1 MEITNN
7 MIVNVYSYMPVTIV
21 ASTNAEDYVFEPCLS
36 DNPIFLPMTASEVKE
51 IHSKSRIFTDGW
63 LTFEDDIKN
72 DMYKYLRIKNG
83 ENILNQ
89 KEIMDCI
96 ISGKRDDVAKLINVQ
111 SKGYF
116 ERIYGVYRALKQ
128 SNMYDI
134 SMRVAKAIEY
144 RYEELRK
151 GIINTQIELT
161 NAFRAD
167 NTDVKDLK
175 IAEQESLLKEK
186 DNALNE
192 MNKVMEALQ
201 KQVEELTKYMSE
213 TQKDTE
219 AEKPIEETVVKPK
232 RGRPPKNTSE

>member
-7 MIVNVYSYMPVTIV
+7 TIVNVYSYMPITII
-21 ASTNAEDYVFEPCLS
+21 ASTSAEDYIFEPCLT

-51 IHSKSRIFTDGW
+51 IHSKSKIFADGW
-63 LTFEDDIKN
+63 LTFENDMKN

-96 ISGKRDDVAKLINVQ
+96 ISGRRDDVAKLINVQ

-116 ERIYGVYRALKQ
+116 ERIYGVFRALKQ

-144 RYEELRK
+144 RYEELRR

-161 NAFRAD
+161 NTFRAD
-167 NTDVKDLK
+167 NTDVKDQK
-175 IAEQESLLKEK
+175 IAEQEALLKEK
-186 DNALNE
+186 DNALNA
-192 MNKVMEALQ
+192 MNETMQALK
-201 KQVEELTKYMSE
+201 KQVEELTKYVSSTQNNTE
-213 TQKDTE
+213 TVE
-219 AEKPIEETVVKPK
+219 ADEKAVVKPK
-232 RGRPPKNTSE
+232 RGRPPKSKAE